1 MHTLSVYDVLPFDLS
16 NDLTMRRR
24 INITLPEET
33 LDLIDR
39 VAKPG
44 DRSNLIDLAVRHY
57 VDSVGQARLRRRLKE
72 GAQRRAERDLAL
84 ASDWFSL
91 EEEAWSGRRG

>member
-1 MHTLSVYDVLPFDLS
+1 
-16 NDLTMRRR
+16 MRRR

-91 EEEAWSGRRG
+91 EEEVWSGRRG